1 MPFKCKVILK
11 LWGARFSS
19 FHRVFPWTSQN
30 PLPPSSTWAHIAGE
44 MHSLL
49 PGSPS
54 RFFAWLSL
62 ELPWQGLERS
72 LGGRKW
78 FNCGNYSSNL
88 HRHLTAQHYL
98 MVVAA
103 CSSPISKRRLTKRF
117 VIIWSFG
124 SPGKNICTVFWSH
137 VHRGSTREHSQPL
150 PSNLSITLLAA
161 PFVSEQ
167 TETLI
172 AFLLSHWNCKS
183 LVQRSPILFLFVLT
197 KIEAIFISEETTRI
211 S

>member
-19 FHRVFPWTSQN
+19 FHWVFPWTSQN
-30 PLPPSSTWAHIAGE
+30 PPTPSPLGHTLLVGCTASCLALPP
-44 MHSLL
+44 L
-49 PGSPS
+49 
-54 RFFAWLSL
+54 AWLSL
-62 ELPWQGLERS
+62 QLPWQGPERS

-78 FNCGNYSSNL
+78 FSCGNYSSNL
-88 HRHLTAQHYL
+88 HRHLTAHHYL
-98 MVVAA
+98 VLAAA

-124 SPGKNICTVFWSH
+124 SPGKKKNCTVFWSH
-137 VHRGSTREHSQPL
+137 VHRGSTREQSQPL